1 MNIEKLPSGSYRI
14 TQMVE
19 GKRYRITVDHRPTQ
33 AEALRLIAEEL
44 DKVVISNNMSFERA
58 CTAYIDAKSNVVSAS
73 TIRGYE
79 SVIRQISGDF
89 RRLKLSQIDLVLFQR
104 EINTYAIDHSPKSV
118 RNLSGFISSVLRFYG
133 LNIQSPR
140 LPQKEKKEPYIP
152 TEEEVRAILT
162 EVKGTKYEVPILL
175 ATMGLRR
182 SEICA
187 LTMDDL
193 SPDNTL
199 TINKAKVQ
207 DRNKNWIIKTTK
219 TTSSTREIKIPDYL
233 ADLIRERGLYDGHP
247 ELIYRTLT
255 ETQEKLGIQH
265 FPLHKLRHF
274 YASYLHDLGYSD
286 KQIQELGGWKTD
298 QIMRT
303 VYTHAM
309 RMDDARKSA
318 ANDMGKLF
326 PEG

>member
-14 TQMVE
+14 VQMVN

-44 DKVVISNNMSFERA
+44 DKNVISNDMPFERA

-89 RRLKLSQIDLVLFQR
+89 KRLKLSEIDRVLFQR
-104 EINTYAIDHSPKSV
+104 EVNTYAIDHAPKSV
-118 RNLSGFISSVLRFYG
+118 RNLSGFISAVLRFYG
-133 LNIQSPR
+133 LNVASPR

-152 TEEEVRAILT
+152 TEEEVRAILA
-162 EVKGTKYEVPILL
+162 ELKGSKYEVPILL

-193 SPDNTL
+193 KGNTL
-199 TINKAKVQ
+199 TISKAKVQ
-207 DRNKNWIIKTTK
+207 DRNKNWVIKTTK

-233 ADLIRERGLYDGHP
+233 ADLIQEKGLYDGHP

-298 QIMRT
+298 QIMKT
-303 VYTHAM
+303 VYAHAM
-309 RMDDARKSA
+309 HMDDARQNV